1 MYTNE
6 AILSCPP
13 CAQKPN
19 NYIYIQDIKIHSKTG
34 ASTVYRSRGKK
45 KKKWFTS
52 QTSNPTNSCPA
63 QECWLQAPLRL
74 VRGLA
79 LPLPKPSRRPGR
91 EAPAGAQLYIAAFCT
106 KLVPSFLPSFL
117 PCLLAGWLSCLP
129 ACLLP
134 SLLSCF
140 CASLLAFFSFLPY
153 FLAAP
158 CQVVRLV
165 STRTII
171 THSGSPTVG
180 PLTTD

>member
-117 PCLLAGWLSCLP
+117 PALLAGWLAVLL
-129 ACLLP
+129 ACLL
-134 SLLSCF
+134 
-140 CASLLAFFSFLPY
+140 ASLFAFLLLC
-153 FLAAP
+153 FLA
-158 CQVVRLV
+158 CFFFV
-165 STRTII
+165 SSLFPR
-171 THSGSPTVG
+171 G
-180 PLTTD
+180 PLSSREIGFNAHHNHA